1 MVKEFDSKVFVVV
14 DCIINEGKDR
24 IMLYIWYILNIDNEV
39 KDIVIFVYD
48 IINLYKIWFFF
59 LYVYMYVIYRYISLC
74 GGLI

>member
-24 IMLYIWYILNIDNEV
+24 VILYIWYILNIDNEV

-48 IINLYKIWFFF
+48 IIIIKI
-59 LYVYMYVIYRYISLC
+59 V
-74 GGLI
+74 